1 MSDFGKM
8 TDNFSDDALI
18 RRADKV
24 VSCDLGD
31 GKALLNLTTNRY
43 FKLNET
49 GKVAWAAIEEGATR
63 ATIVERIMDRFDV
76 DLDRCTADV
85 AIILSAFIRA
95 GLVETEAH

>member
-1 MSDFGKM
+1 M
-8 TDNFSDDALI
+8 TDNFSDGALI
-18 RRADKV
+18 RPADKI

-43 FKLNET
+43 FRLNET
-49 GKVAWAAIEEGATR
+49 GKVAWAAIEAGATR

-85 AIILSAFIRA
+85 STILSAFIKA
-95 GLVETEAH
+95 GLVETEAHEIR